1 MNDTFSNK
9 HELGTGSPADESRD
23 ELPHAGNS
31 VPNLSSSLTDDDQV
45 ELELQGLKDT
55 FSNEHG
61 LGDEDA
67 LETGSP
73 VDPEDNAA
81 IDENIPPCS
90 PRNEEGVT
98 PEQQQ
103 DSLGFFFPAVDTVPT
118 STPTILSLLNLNN
131 ELPETV
137 VPTPVP
143 SMPGD
148 LNMIDPCLRDDII
161 ASSPIVGTSTPSNIQ
176 TMTTSSKHKKGKKN
190 HQSKVQKEK
199 TIPADSG
206 GRGQRT
212 CKAVSKDVVPL
223 TDSPRAYPSWL
234 KNVMEAATDLHLGTA
249 WQLCVDAWLTF
260 EKSFPLEEVTSVSVF
275 FVFKTILTSFIS
287 VPLTKQ
293 RISAPNRD

>member
-1 MNDTFSNK
+1 
-9 HELGTGSPADESRD
+9 
-23 ELPHAGNS
+23 
-31 VPNLSSSLTDDDQV
+31 
-45 ELELQGLKDT
+45 
-55 FSNEHG
+55 

-81 IDENIPPCS
+81 VDENIPPCS

-118 STPTILSLLNLNN
+118 STPTILSLLNSNN
-131 ELPETV
+131 EPPETV

-148 LNMIDPCLRDDII
+148 LNIIDPCLRDDII

-176 TMTTSSKHKKGKKN
+176 TTTTSGKHKKGKKN

-212 CKAVSKDVVPL
+212 RKAVSKDVVPL
-223 TDSPRAYPSWL
+223 TDSPRAFPSWL
-234 KNVMEAATDLHLGTA
+234 KNVVEAATDLHLGTA

-275 FVFKTILTSFIS
+275 FVYETILTSFIS